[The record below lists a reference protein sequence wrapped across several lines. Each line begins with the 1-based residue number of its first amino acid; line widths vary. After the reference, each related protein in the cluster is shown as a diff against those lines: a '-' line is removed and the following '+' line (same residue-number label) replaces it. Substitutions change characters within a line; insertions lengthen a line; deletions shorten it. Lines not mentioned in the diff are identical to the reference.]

1 MVCGPHAAQ
10 ICTTE
15 DELERRRQRQEFTY
29 VGPKGGGYEK
39 VSTYRYVGQG
49 QGDFDFGS
57 SAAPGAAVA
66 DPAHGRLLILK
77 WALLCMAAVAVFLVA
92 GASSATF
99 LPLPTPEDAEA
110 AGGVGGARSGA
121 PALGGDAGQQASSAP
136 KEAGG
141 DAGPIF
147 ELAVNATGG
156 ATDLD
161 CEAGYADWKRAW
173 TAEKMRYCCRSVQRG
188 CEATET
194 RLYACAPADA
204 KAWSFLQR
212 RWCCSHDDVGCPEAG
227 EAAWS
232 GTGIQQTAAAAEVV
246 VAQDMNASS
255 ATVMA
260 EAAAGDCNA
269 PCAIAALATAQASAP
284 RLACKAAI
292 QRLADHE
299 FRGAPNAC
307 AAGHEQV
314 RGLCPAC
321 AGCSLASA
329 GCQQV
334 EALAPATTTTVA
346 WTSSPST
353 AALSSTSAPL
363 PRQASPEVSARC
375 GSPCTLDNRTVN
387 CREHVQA
394 LAAGN
399 YAGVVNGCLLALR
412 RVHESCADCLLCSPL
427 AAGCAEWA
435 PASRAYDCDA
445 GISDFARIWSEA
457 KKAWCCRFEH
467 RGCAPAVSYDCESG
481 YATWQ
486 EDWSL
491 FRKAWCC
498 QHRNKA
504 CPKDVK
510 EVDDFNCNSGY
521 AHWQRGWSSLKKSWC
536 CQHAGMGCSSTTAH

>member
-1 MVCGPHAAQ
+1 MAEPTEPSCRTALNVVCGPHAAQ
-10 ICTTE
+10 ICSTE
-15 DELERRRQRQEFTY
+15 AELERRRQLQEFTY

-57 SAAPGAAVA
+57 SAAPGAASADVA
-66 DPAHGRLLILK
+66 HVRLLIVK
-77 WALLCMAAVAVFLVA
+77 WAFLCMAAVAVFLVA
-92 GASSATF
+92 GASSASL
-99 LPLPTPEDAEA
+99 LPLPGAEV
-110 AGGVGGARSGA
+110 AGGV
-121 PALGGDAGQQASSAP
+121 AGEAKASSAP

-147 ELAVNATGG
+147 ELAVNASAGG
-156 ATDLD
+156 LD
-161 CEAGYADWKRAW
+161 CEAGYADWRRAW
-173 TAEKMRYCCRSVQRG
+173 TAEKMRYCCRTIQRG

-194 RLYACAPADA
+194 RLYACTASDA
-204 KAWSFLQR
+204 KAWGFWQR

-227 EAAWS
+227 EAAGS
-232 GTGIQQTAAAAEVV
+232 GSGVQTAAVAEVV
-246 VAQDMNASS
+246 VAQDMNTSGTAV
-255 ATVMA
+255 T
-260 EAAAGDCNA
+260 AAAGDCNS
-269 PCAIAALATAQASAP
+269 PCAIAALGAEAFAP
-284 RLACKAAI
+284 KLACRAAI
-292 QRLADHE
+292 QHLADRE

-334 EALAPATTTTVA
+334 EALATAATTTVA
-346 WTSSPST
+346 WTSSPSS
-353 AALSSTSAPL
+353 AAPSSTSTALQP
-363 PRQASPEVSARC
+363 QASPEVGGRC
-375 GSPCTLDNRTVN
+375 RSPCTLDNRTAS
-387 CREHVQA
+387 CRAHVQA
-394 LAAGN
+394 LAAGS
-399 YAGVVNGCLLALR
+399 YGGVVNGCLLAVR
-412 RVHESCADCLLCSPL
+412 RVHENCADCLVCSPL

-435 PASRAYDCDA
+435 PASRAYDCDS

-457 KKAWCCRFEH
+457 KKAWCCKWEH

-510 EVDDFNCNSGY
+510 EVDDFDCNSGY
-521 AHWQRGWSSLKKSWC
+521 AHWERGWSSLKKSWC
-536 CQHAGMGCSSTTAH
+536 CQHAGMGCSSTMVH